1 MMASNLSGAREA
13 ALKVLYAVEKDGAYL
28 NIALVD
34 IIEECRLDR
43 KDAGLCMALAL
54 GVERNRLYLDN
65 IIEHLSTVKLKKIS
79 VWILNILRIGI
90 YSMRFM
96 DKIPVS
102 ATINECVKLSKRYG
116 HSKSAGFVNAVLRKA
131 SASEDFLPPKDSEKY
146 LSVVYS
152 YPEWIVGKWKS
163 EGIKNIESLLEAGN
177 QTPPTYIRKNLLK
190 GDFEIPE
197 GIEKAPVGKNSY
209 IYTNPGAFHG
219 TKLQKEGYF
228 SVQDVASQLAVE
240 SLEVEGGMSVLD
252 LCAAPGG
259 KSEYAAEMMGNSGRV
274 VSCDLYPHK
283 TELIEKSAKRL
294 GIEIIETRVNDAE
307 KFNPEFED
315 GFDRV
320 LLDAPCSGL
329 GIIRRKPDIKW
340 TKGAA
345 DCSALA
351 KTQYKMLRI
360 ASRYVKKGGI
370 LVYSTCTISRMEN
383 EQMAETFLRENKNFK
398 AFPTEYMNDKGYCQL
413 LPNTFNTDGFFIA
426 RFIRRD

>member
-1 MMASNLSGAREA
+1 MASNLSLGREA
-13 ALKVLYAVEKDGAYL
+13 ALKVLYAVEKEGAYL
-28 NIALVD
+28 NLALLD
-34 IIEECRLDR
+34 ITEEMKLDSR
-43 KDAGLCMALAL
+43 DAGLCTALVF
-54 GVERNRLYLDN
+54 GVQRNRLFLDN
-65 IIEHLSTVKLKKIS
+65 IIENLSTVKLKKIS

-96 DKIPVS
+96 DKIPTS

-131 SASEDFLPPKDSEKY
+131 SLSGDFLPPKDSEKY

-163 EGIKNIESLLEAGN
+163 EGVKNIEPLLAAGN
-177 QTPPTYIRKNLLK
+177 ETPPTYLRRNLLK
-190 GDFEIPE
+190 GDFEIGE
-197 GIEKAPVGKNSY
+197 GIEKAPLGKNSY
-209 IYTNPGAFHG
+209 IYTKGGAFN
-219 TKLQKEGYF
+219 TSYLQKEGYF

-240 SLEVEGGMSVLD
+240 ALDPESGMEVLD

-259 KSEYAAEMMGNSGRV
+259 KSEYIAELMGNKGRV
-274 VSCDLYPHK
+274 ISCDLYPHK
-283 TELIEKSAKRL
+283 TELIDKSAKRL

-307 KFNPEFED
+307 KFTEEFENR
-315 GFDRV
+315 FDRV

-340 TKGAA
+340 TKEAK

-351 KTQYKMLRI
+351 KTQYKMLRV
-360 ASRYVKKGGI
+360 ASKYVKKGGI

-383 EQMAETFLRENKNFK
+383 EQMAETFLRENKNFE
-398 AFPTEYMNDKGYCQL
+398 ALPTEYMNKKGYCQL
-413 LPNTFNTDGFFIA
+413 LPNTFNTDGFFIG

>member
-1 MMASNLSGAREA
+1 MAEGLSKAREA
-13 ALKVLYAVEKDGAYL
+13 ALKILYAVEKDGTYL

-34 IIEECRLDR
+34 ITAECKLDA
-43 KDAGLCMALAL
+43 KDAALCTALVL
-54 GVERNRLYLDN
+54 GATRNRLYIDN

-96 DKIPVS
+96 DKIPIS
-102 ATINECVKLSKRYG
+102 ATINECVKLAKRYG

-131 SASEDFLPPKDSEKY
+131 SVSGDFLPERGSEKY

-163 EGIKNIESLLEAGN
+163 EGIKDIEPLLKAGN
-177 QTPPTYIRKNLLK
+177 LTPPTYIRKNLLK

-197 GIEKAPVGKNSY
+197 GIEKAPLGKNSY
-209 IYTNPGAFHG
+209 IYKKGGAFNG
-219 TKLQKEGYF
+219 TELQKEGYF

-240 SLEVEGGMSVLD
+240 ALNPKEGMEVLD

-259 KSEYAAEMMGNSGRV
+259 KSEYIAEIMGNSGRV
-274 VSCDLYPHK
+274 VACDLYPHK

-294 GIEIIETRVNDAE
+294 GIEIIETKVNDAE
-307 KFNPEFED
+307 KFNADFENR
-315 GFDRV
+315 FDRV

-340 TKGAA
+340 TKGAT
-345 DCSALA
+345 DCSSLA
-351 KTQYKMLRI
+351 KTQYRMLRF
-360 ASRYVKKGGI
+360 ASKYVKKGGI

-383 EQMAETFLRENKNFK
+383 EQMAETFLRENKNFE
-398 AFPTEYMNDKGYCQL
+398 ALPEEYMNKKGYCQL

>member
-1 MMASNLSGAREA
+1 MSNLSPGREA

-34 IIEECRLDR
+34 ILEEMKLDSR
-43 KDAGLCMALAL
+43 EAALCTNLVL
-54 GVERNRLYLDN
+54 GVERNRLFIDN
-65 IIEHLSTVKLKKIS
+65 IISNLSTLKLKKIS

-116 HSKSAGFVNAVLRKA
+116 HAKSAGFVNAVLRKA
-131 SASEDFLPPKDSEKY
+131 STSGDFLPPMDSENY

-163 EGIKNIESLLEAGN
+163 EGIKDIEPLLKAGN
-177 QTPPTYIRKNLLK
+177 LTPPTYLRRNLLK
-190 GDFEIPE
+190 GDFTIPE
-197 GIEKAPVGKNSY
+197 GIEKAPLGQNSY
-209 IYTNPGAFHG
+209 IYNNPGAFHG
-219 TKLQKEGYF
+219 TPLQKEGYF
-228 SVQDVASQLAVE
+228 SIQDVASQLAVE
-240 SLEVEGGMSVLD
+240 ALDPKEGMDVLD

-259 KSEYAAEMMGNSGRV
+259 KSEYAAELMGNKGRV
-274 VSCDLYPHK
+274 IACDLYPHK

-294 GIEIIETRVNDAE
+294 GIEIIETKVNDAE
-307 KFNPEFED
+307 KLNSEFEEK
-315 GFDRV
+315 FDRV

-340 TKGAA
+340 TKGAT

-351 KTQYKMLRI
+351 KTQYKMLRV

-383 EQMAETFLRENKNFK
+383 EQMAETFLRENKNFE
-398 AFPTEYMNDKGYCQL
+398 ALPTEYMNKKGYCQL

>member
-1 MMASNLSGAREA
+1 MAGNLSGARET

-34 IIEECRLDR
+34 IIEE
-43 KDAGLCMALAL
+43 AGLDARDAALCTTL
-54 GVERNRLYLDN
+54 VMGVQRNRLYLDN
-65 IIEHLSTVKLKKIS
+65 IISHLSSVKLKKIS
-79 VWILNILRIGI
+79 VWILNILRMGI
-90 YSMRFM
+90 YSFRFM

-102 ATINECVKLSKRYG
+102 ATVNECVKLAKRYG
-116 HSKSAGFVNAVLRKA
+116 HAKSAGFVNAVLRKA
-131 SASEDFLPPKDSEKY
+131 STSGDFLPDRNDERY

-163 EGIKNIESLLEAGN
+163 EGVKDIEQLLKAGN
-177 QTPPTYIRKNLLK
+177 ETPPTYLRRNLLK
-190 GDFEIPE
+190 GDFELPE
-197 GIEKAPVGKNSY
+197 GVEKAPLGQNSY
-209 IYTNPGAFHG
+209 IYTAPGAFNS
-219 TKLQKEGYF
+219 TSWQKDGYF

-240 SLEVEGGMSVLD
+240 ALAPEGGMNVLD

-259 KSEYAAEMMGNSGRV
+259 KSEYIAELMGNSGKV
-274 VSCDLYPHK
+274 ISCDLYPHK
-283 TELIEKSAKRL
+283 TELIDKSAKRL
-294 GIEIIETRVNDAE
+294 GIDIIETRINDAE
-307 KFNPEFED
+307 KFNKDFED

-340 TKGAA
+340 TKGAM

-351 KTQYKMLRI
+351 KTQYRMLNT

-370 LVYSTCTISRMEN
+370 LVYSTCTVSRMEN
-383 EQMAETFLRENKNFK
+383 EQMALSFLRENKNFE
-398 AFPTEYMNDKGYCQL
+398 ALPTELMNKKGYCQL
-413 LPNTFNTDGFFIA
+413 LPNTYNTDGFFIA